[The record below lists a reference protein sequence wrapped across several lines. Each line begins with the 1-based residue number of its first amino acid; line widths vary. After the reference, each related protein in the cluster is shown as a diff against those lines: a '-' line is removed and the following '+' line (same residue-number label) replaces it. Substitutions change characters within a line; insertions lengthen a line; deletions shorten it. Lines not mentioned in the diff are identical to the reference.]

1 MEHMEHIPDCYLC
14 YQIEKYIDQYI
25 QYSFFLI
32 FLFGFYLFCTHIEKK
47 RVLQSADFLLS
58 QILYIKMFIQDFYKK
73 TYETYFMVKGF
84 RITNIIIR
92 DDHQS
97 LVTSIDTQSYY
108 KEYISLCP
116 QTYVQIING
125 MNHSIQSKLNIE
137 NCYSNQS
144 DLTICYE
151 YDEKPYIFVY
161 TAEMAQNGVTLPLPL
176 YNEEIIQRFKSDI
189 ITPYYMKH
197 SKEASLYSLFHIDCK
212 HIKSV
217 IYNGFEDK
225 ELLRRLNKYKGL
237 LNDFGLMYKGKLKV
251 KHILTPCELKELKEL
266 KIEFEAPY
274 FDDETF
280 DIIPHVII
288 GKCGED
294 YIVSDRIKS
303 ILEKRDLEERL
314 EEKKKKRD

>member
-1 MEHMEHIPDCYLC
+1 
-14 YQIEKYIDQYI
+14 
-25 QYSFFLI
+25 
-32 FLFGFYLFCTHIEKK
+32 
-47 RVLQSADFLLS
+47 
-58 QILYIKMFIQDFYKK
+58 
-73 TYETYFMVKGF
+73 
-84 RITNIIIR
+84 
-92 DDHQS
+92 
-97 LVTSIDTQSYY
+97 
-108 KEYISLCP
+108 
-116 QTYVQIING
+116 
-125 MNHSIQSKLNIE
+125 
-137 NCYSNQS
+137 
-144 DLTICYE
+144 
-151 YDEKPYIFVY
+151 
-161 TAEMAQNGVTLPLPL
+161 MAQNGVTLPLPL